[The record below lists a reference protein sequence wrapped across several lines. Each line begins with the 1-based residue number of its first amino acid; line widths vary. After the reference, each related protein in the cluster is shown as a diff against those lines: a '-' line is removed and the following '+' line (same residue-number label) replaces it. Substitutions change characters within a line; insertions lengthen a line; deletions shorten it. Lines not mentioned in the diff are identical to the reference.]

1 MSLIEIGS
9 IAPEFEL
16 PRDGGNVFSSTELN
30 GRAFVLFFYPKDNT
44 SGCTREATEF
54 SAAQDAFDAL
64 GVTVLGVSKDS
75 VKKHDNFRDKF
86 SLTVPLLSDEQS
98 DMCERYGV
106 WTEKTM
112 YGRKFMGIQRSTFL
126 VGADGI
132 VKAVWPKVKVP
143 GHVDAVLEAAKDL

>member
-112 YGRKFMGIQRSTFL
+112 YGRKYMGIQRSTFL

-132 VKAVWPKVKVP
+132 IKAVWSKVKVP